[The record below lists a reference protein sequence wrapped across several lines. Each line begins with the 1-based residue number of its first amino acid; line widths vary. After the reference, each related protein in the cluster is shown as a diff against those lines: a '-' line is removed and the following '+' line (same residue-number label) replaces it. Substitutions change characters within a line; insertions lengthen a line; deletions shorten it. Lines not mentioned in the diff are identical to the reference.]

1 MKFAGMKEQFALE
14 KNKRLKKNKL
24 LFCYNLQIKHKKEE
38 TEYEKES
45 KEVV

>member
-1 MKFAGMKEQFALE
+1 MKFAGIKEQFVLE
-14 KNKRLKKNKL
+14 NKRLKKNNL